1 MIEQV
6 REIDSTIGCDTC
18 KKIGLFF
25 FFGGNYQ
32 QLSLNQFYAAA
43 KNESNSFATNL
54 PEVQVS

>member
-6 REIDSTIGCDTC
+6 REIDCTIGCDTC
-18 KKIGLFF
+18 KKNRSFFF

-43 KNESNSFATNL
+43 TQNESNSFATNL
-54 PEVQVS
+54 PEV